1 MEKKRYW
8 LKLDKD
14 FLKSPQIKV
23 IKNMPNGKDYI
34 IFYLSLLLESIETIG
49 HLRFSN
55 LVPYNEEM
63 LSSVTDTNVDVVRT
77 AMKLFLELGL
87 VEILD
92 DGTIY
97 MTQVAQMT
105 GKESESAE
113 RVRQYRLRKK
123 EEEQKQLMLHCND
136 NVTKSNDNKEKE
148 EEEDKDK
155 QSTEN
160 NEDKHNKEKKE
171 ESVSAS
177 VSDAS
182 FNLSDTPIGELL
194 NRHELKSLELDE
206 NNVYNKDTYCIQE
219 NSVEEAK
226 LLENTSVPNLDTD
239 CIHSIDKNS
248 TDEDSIEKSSTDE
261 DSINNNQISP
271 KTSSLSKKELEKQL
285 TKEFDKLWEY
295 YPNKKGKE
303 EAIKKRQQR
312 LKKRQEDNLRD
323 NTGTKCLTEY
333 RDKSIEYRDKIL
345 DIDKEIELNNNTSL
359 PAPTSPS
366 KKDILLQYENEF
378 EKLWEHYP
386 NKKGKDQAKNKYLLA
401 RKQGITYELIAQGL
415 KNYLNYIKSENI
427 ELKYIKHGS
436 TWFNQKCWNDDY
448 KITSSSN
455 QKVDEQMEFLKGVHN
470 GTIKIN

>member
-194 NRHELKSLELDE
+194 NRHEITDIQIQKQIIGYLNNGMELEVVNNALMIPYERNVMNFDFENEEAPINSPLDYGLQVLE
-206 NNVYNKDTYCIQE
+206 NWFNFGVRTMYDVKKYNKL
-219 NSVEEAK
+219 N
-226 LLENTSVPNLDTD
+226 
-239 CIHSIDKNS
+239 KNRN
-248 TDEDSIEKSSTDE
+248 EMLGGG
-261 DSINNNQISP
+261 NN
-271 KTSSLSKKELEKQL
+271 
-285 TKEFDKLWEY
+285 
-295 YPNKKGKE
+295 
-303 EAIKKRQQR
+303 
-312 LKKRQEDNLRD
+312 DN
-323 NTGTKCLTEY
+323 
-333 RDKSIEYRDKIL
+333 
-345 DIDKEIELNNNTSL
+345 
-359 PAPTSPS
+359 
-366 KKDILLQYENEF
+366 
-378 EKLWEHYP
+378 
-386 NKKGKDQAKNKYLLA
+386 
-401 RKQGITYELIAQGL
+401 
-415 KNYLNYIKSENI
+415 
-427 ELKYIKHGS
+427 
-436 TWFNQKCWNDDY
+436 
-448 KITSSSN
+448 
-455 QKVDEQMEFLKGVHN
+455 
-470 GTIKIN
+470 